1 MSNRKSLK
9 KIFSSFLVC
18 LLLSSCATTLRV
30 EKELDIETKKQLQIF
45 EVLVTAER
53 DVFVLENYGDTV
65 LSALKSAVLSKLSS
79 VKAHG
84 IPAIVEIVVT
94 RTKIISRGDRLLIGA
109 FAGSSLMDITATIKA
124 KETKI
129 ILGIYE
135 VKGKYNPGGWGV
147 FSDPIEA
154 TTSSVADELVKGIY
168 K

>member
-1 MSNRKSLK
+1 MSNHKFFK
-9 KIFSSFLVC
+9 NIFTSFLVC
-18 LLLSSCATTLRV
+18 LLLSACATTLRV
-30 EKELDIETKKQLQIF
+30 EKELDVETKKKLQIF

-53 DVFVLENYGDTV
+53 DVFVLENYGNTV

-84 IPAIVEIVVT
+84 IPAVIEIVVT